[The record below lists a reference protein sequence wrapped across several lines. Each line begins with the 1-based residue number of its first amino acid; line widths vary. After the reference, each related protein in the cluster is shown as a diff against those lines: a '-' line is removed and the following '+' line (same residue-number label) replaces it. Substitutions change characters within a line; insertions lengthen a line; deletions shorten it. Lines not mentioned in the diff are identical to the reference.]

1 MSTSVQ
7 KVSWYVLKQLNG
19 DKTYSRQWVGRQTSI
34 SEQTFFSKIA
44 DYFNSTV
51 KVSRTK
57 KTIELVGLKVFMSGF
72 GVMRS
77 KRFYNCYRLL
87 RQALRDRHY
96 DPLYI
101 WLQGYPYTGG
111 NLELEADYIWVEDYL
126 DQYL

>member
-1 MSTSVQ
+1 M
-7 KVSWYVLKQLNG
+7 
-19 DKTYSRQWVGRQTSI
+19 
-34 SEQTFFSKIA
+34 
-44 DYFNSTV
+44 

-57 KTIELVGLKVFMSGF
+57 KTIELIGLKVFMSGF

-87 RQALRDRHY
+87 RQELRDRHY
-96 DPLYI
+96 DPLYT

-111 NLELEADYIWVEDYL
+111 NLELEPDYIWVEDYL